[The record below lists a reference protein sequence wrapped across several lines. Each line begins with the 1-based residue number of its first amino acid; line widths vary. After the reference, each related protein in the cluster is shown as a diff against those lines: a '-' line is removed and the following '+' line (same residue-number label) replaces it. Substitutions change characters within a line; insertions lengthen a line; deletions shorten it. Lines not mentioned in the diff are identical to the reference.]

1 MVVVG
6 VLVVAVT
13 PSLVNLLVMAMTPS
27 TRSEKETLGGVL
39 LFTPV
44 LG

>member
-6 VLVVAVT
+6 VLLVAAT
-13 PSLVNLLVMAMTPS
+13 PSLVNLLVIAMTPLM
-27 TRSEKETLGGVL
+27 RFDEKLGDGLPFTLA
-39 LFTPV
+39 